1 MKFNII
7 ALAALLTTAAAQG
20 LGDLPDCSKEC
31 ATGAIPQSCGIDFKC
46 ICEAKSFLNDV
57 TCCVAQKCSK
67 ADQETTLKVAKSI
80 CARGGVTNLPDEVTC
95 SSSSSSSSS
104 SSTSTG
110 TKTGTNASASTSS
123 STSTSTGSTTS
134 SASDVSATNA
144 SSTSS
149 KTSSASSASAA
160 ATSTGA
166 AMAARKD
173 SSLVAAAGAAA
184 AFAILI

>member
-31 ATGAIPQSCGIDFKC
+31 ATGAIPKSCGIDFKC

-57 TCCVAQKCSK
+57 SCCVADKCSA

-80 CARGGVTNLPDEVTC
+80 CARGGVTDLPTEVTC
-95 SSSSSSSSS
+95 SSSSSSS
-104 SSTSTG
+104 G
-110 TKTGTNASASTSS
+110 TKTSTEASASTSI
-123 STSTSTGSTTS
+123 STGSTTA
-134 SASDVSATNA
+134 SASDASTTNT

-149 KTSSASSASAA
+149 DSSSSASASAA

-166 AMAARKD
+166 AMPARKD
-173 SSLVAAAGAAA
+173 SALMAAAGAAA